1 MSAAFSCVPEMSKPR
16 AAIFGWAG
24 PMLAPDERA
33 FLRTEDPLGCILFQR
48 NCVEPEQL
56 RRLVVDLRDSIGRSD
71 APVLIDQEGGRVARL
86 RPPHWRTY
94 PAAAR
99 IAALGAEAPAAA
111 RAVARL
117 IPDDLDCLRI
127 PLHCPP
133 VLHLPGPGAHARIG
147 HPPHATD
154 PVP

>member
-16 AAIFGWAG
+16 AAIFGCAG

-33 FLRTEDPLGCILFQR
+33 FFRTEDPLGFILFQR

-86 RPPHWRTY
+86 RPPHWRIY

-99 IAALGAEAPAAA
+99 IAALGPQAPAAA
-111 RAVARL
+111 
-117 IPDDLDCLRI
+117 
-127 PLHCPP
+127 
-133 VLHLPGPGAHARIG
+133 
-147 HPPHATD
+147 HPPAPPFAPARD
-154 PVP
+154 C

>member
-16 AAIFGWAG
+16 AAIFGCAG
-24 PMLAPDERA
+24 PMPAPDEGA
-33 FLRTEDPLGCILFQR
+33 FFRTEAPLGFILFQR

-99 IAALGAEAPAAA
+99 IAALSAQSPAAA
-111 RAVARL
+111 RALPHLVADV
-117 IPDDLDCLRI
+117 IDLPSSTDDCL
-127 PLHCPP
+127 P
-133 VLHLPGPGAHARIG
+133 VLYHTVLGG
-147 HPPHATD
+147 
-154 PVP
+154 